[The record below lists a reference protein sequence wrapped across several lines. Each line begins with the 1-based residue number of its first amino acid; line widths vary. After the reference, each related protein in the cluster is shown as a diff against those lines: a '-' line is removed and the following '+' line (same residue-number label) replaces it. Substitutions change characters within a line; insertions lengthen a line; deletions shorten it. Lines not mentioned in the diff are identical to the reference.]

1 MTYIEQRAFDVA
13 KEITIAK
20 LSKSSPNNSNKEV
33 GELIGEMFQAIYLKV
48 LETAKGSHQDTKAE

>member
-1 MTYIEQRAFDVA
+1 MLP
-13 KEITIAK
+13 K
-20 LSKSSPNNSNKEV
+20 KSLLQSFPKVHRINKEV

>member
-1 MTYIEQRAFDVA
+1 MTSIEQRAFDVA

-33 GELIGEMFQAIYLKV
+33 GELIGEMFQAIYLKS
-48 LETAKGSHQDTKAE
+48 ARNR